1 MTKFK
6 RFREI
11 VKGLITITAAVLMA
25 SEPQLGYLMITIL
38 LSVYLMLQGLKNIFY
53 YFTMAMHM
61 VDGKTLLYRG
71 VILLDFG
78 LLTFTLTDVP
88 HYYILI
94 YLIIV
99 HAFSGF
105 VEILRAYEA
114 RKQGMKLLKFK
125 LVHGLIDL
133 TLAILCIICIGD
145 METAVII
152 YCVGLAYS
160 SVVRIVSALRRT
172 KFVYIQ

>member
-6 RFREI
+6 RIREI
-11 VKGLITITAAVLMA
+11 AKGLIMLVAALLMAAEPKLGYVTITVVL
-25 SEPQLGYLMITIL
+25 SL
-38 LSVYLMLQGLKNIFY
+38 YLMLMGLKNIFF

-61 VDGKTLLYRG
+61 ADGKTLLYRG
-71 VILLDFG
+71 VIMLDFG

-114 RKQGMKLLKFK
+114 RKQGMKLLKAK
-125 LVHGLIDL
+125 MAHGIIDL

-152 YCVGLAYS
+152 YCIGLAYS
-160 SVVRIVSALRRT
+160 AVVRIVSAFRRT
-172 KFVYIQ
+172 KFIYIQ